1 MILIPKPQKGS
12 KENKITDQSLVGTQ
26 MLKSPIKNMQT
37 KSKIQ
42 CSSYQYS
49 KTTFYK
55 NFLKSQSHIEAEK
68 LYLK

>member
-42 CSSYQYS
+42 
-49 KTTFYK
+49 KFNALPINIPKPLFTKIFK
-55 NFLKSQSHIEAEK
+55 NLNLI
-68 LYLK
+68 